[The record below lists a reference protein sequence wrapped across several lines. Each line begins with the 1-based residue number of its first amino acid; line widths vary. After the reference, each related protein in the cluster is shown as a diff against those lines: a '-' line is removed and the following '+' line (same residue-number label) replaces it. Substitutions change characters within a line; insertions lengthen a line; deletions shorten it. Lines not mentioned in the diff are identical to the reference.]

1 MGKEGAWL
9 SLDDEKLNPHW
20 AGETVNLKDT
30 TLRLM
35 EMNASWGCS

>member
-20 AGETVNLKDT
+20 AGETVNLKDK
-30 TLRLM
+30 LRLI
-35 EMNASWGCS
+35 EMNASWGGS